1 MTNLQ
6 AFCIHG
12 HFYQPPREDPI
23 TGEVPDESGAEPFRN
38 WNERIHA
45 HCYRPNAEL
54 GNFGRIS
61 FDFGPTLLN
70 WMSSYDPI
78 TLAKIVSQERWHYRQ
93 RGVGNG
99 LAQPYFHVI
108 LPLLPWYD
116 RKTQILWGLRAFE
129 HRFGHSASGLWLPET
144 AVDEDTLALCAELG
158 VRFTILAPWQ
168 AAEPDLDV
176 TQPYWWEG
184 SNQHLALFFYH
195 PDLSTRVSFDP
206 ESTSNADRFRAMVME
221 AAATNGDGHAKLIL
235 IASDGEVYGHHHPF
249 RDHFLAHLTE
259 TKDDSPKN
267 TYLGEWLREHPPQ
280 RKMAIR
286 PATSWSC
293 GHDLARWS
301 RGCDCTPQSAW
312 KAPFWEALHRLGEQ
326 LDGLYGQV
334 VGRYL
339 NQPWALVWHYID
351 VLLGRISLS
360 ELFFRLSGEIPKE
373 RVLHQV
379 DYLLRAQLNK
389 QRMYTSCGWFFEDF
403 GRPEPQINVRYAA
416 QAVWWN
422 TLATGVDL
430 FSETMNALAEVRSN
444 VIALNAAEVF
454 SAHYAYTAQAPFPLV
469 ASYRP
474 ARSATVGLTNR

>member
-1 MTNLQ
+1 
-6 AFCIHG
+6 
-12 HFYQPPREDPI
+12 
-23 TGEVPDESGAEPFRN
+23 
-38 WNERIHA
+38 
-45 HCYRPNAEL
+45 
-54 GNFGRIS
+54 
-61 FDFGPTLLN
+61 
-70 WMSSYDPI
+70 MSSYDPI

-108 LPLLPWYD
+108 LPLLPWHD

-158 VRFTILAPWQ
+158 VQFTILAPWQ

-184 SNQHLALFFYH
+184 SNQRLALFFYH

-206 ESTSNADRFRAMVME
+206 ESTSNADGFRAMVME
-221 AAATNGDGHAKLIL
+221 AAAYGEGHKRLIL
-235 IASDGEVYGHHHPF
+235 IASDGEVYGHHYPF

-259 TKDDSPKN
+259 MKDDNLKN
-267 TYLGEWLREHPPQ
+267 TYLGAWLREHPPQ
-280 RKMAIR
+280 RRVAVR
-286 PATSWSC
+286 SATSWSC
-293 GHDLARWS
+293 SHDLARWS

-430 FSETMNALAEVRSN
+430 FTETANALARVRSN
-444 VIALNAAEVF
+444 TISLNAADVF
-454 SAHYAYTAQAPFPLV
+454 TTHYAYAAQAPFPFV
-469 ASYRP
+469 EFYQP
-474 ARSATVGLTNR
+474 ARPVTVGLTNR